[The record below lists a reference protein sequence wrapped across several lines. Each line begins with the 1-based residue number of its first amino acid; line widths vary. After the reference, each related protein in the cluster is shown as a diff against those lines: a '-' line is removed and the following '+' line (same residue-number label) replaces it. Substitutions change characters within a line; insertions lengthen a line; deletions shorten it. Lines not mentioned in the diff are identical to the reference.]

1 MKVSLYAWKSIAK
14 ADVDLVNCTQ
24 RDTFV
29 FLGLELSKDEPD
41 NGFVQKKGLKI
52 NQPISF
58 IAITHLK
65 VNYPDTF

>member
-24 RDTFV
+24 RDKFV

-41 NGFVQKKGLKI
+41 NGFIKKR
-52 NQPISF
+52 P
-58 IAITHLK
+58 
-65 VNYPDTF
+65 